1 MNIRLLTLIRPART
15 FIVIAAVIQVASVA
29 FVVGRGLSVG
39 FLVAGTIEHWPD
51 PMPHVGAW
59 AAVLVIS
66 VVGVSAMAWVQ
77 RWWSATGAGPVITDV
92 RSRTLTALN
101 ATDPRVVQE
110 NSSRWKVVLG
120 AGPESVEGLRPYLSA
135 YIPAALSSGI
145 STPIVLAVI
154 ALIDVR
160 SALLAAATL
169 VLIPIFMILI
179 GTLTRDQTQQRL
191 HRAHVLD
198 RHIIDLLRGART
210 LQEIG
215 DTSAAQSQV
224 HSSGRRHAAATMSVL
239 RLAFLSSFALE
250 FVATL
255 SVALVAVSIGVR
267 LVDSSMT
274 LHAGLIALILA
285 PEVYNPLR
293 AVGTAYH
300 SSADGMTA
308 VETALDL
315 IESTPQTANV
325 APLKTATVVS
335 DGEVSVD
342 KLSVHGRDG
351 TRPHNLSFQARP
363 GEVTA
368 LIGSNGCG
376 KSTTLLAIMG
386 MINYEGT
393 IAAPHNIGYLP
404 ARPALCTGTLADN
417 LSLLG
422 PRDRDT
428 AGALLRTIGCDIPLS
443 RTVTYQGEGLSSG
456 QIERLAF
463 ARTCS
468 QECAVYLFDEPTAHV
483 DPETARKMWEH
494 IRSLARDGATV
505 IVATHDLANRAY
517 ADQVIVL

>member
-1 MNIRLLTLIRPART
+1 MNTRFLSLIRPART
-15 FIVIAAVIQVASVA
+15 FIMVAAVIQVASVA

-39 FLVAGTIEHWPD
+39 FLVAGTIEQWPD
-51 PMPHVGAW
+51 PMPHVGTW

-66 VVGVSAMAWVQ
+66 VIGVSAMAWAQ
-77 RWWSATGAGPVITDV
+77 RWWSATGAGAVITDV

-135 YIPAALSSGI
+135 YIPAALASGI
-145 STPIVLAVI
+145 STPIVLVVI

-160 SALLAAATL
+160 SAVLAVVTL

-179 GTLTRDQTQQRL
+179 GTLTRDQTKQRL
-191 HRAHVLD
+191 HRAQVLD

-215 DTSAAQSQV
+215 DTSAAQAQV
-224 HSSGRRHAAATMSVL
+224 RHSGRKHAAATMTVL

-293 AVGTAYH
+293 AVGAAYH

-315 IESTPQTANV
+315 IESTPQTTYV
-325 APLKTATVVS
+325 APMKAATIAAG
-335 DGEVSVD
+335 GEVNVD

-351 TRPHNLSFQARP
+351 IRPRDLSFTARP
-363 GEVTA
+363 GEITT

-386 MINYEGT
+386 MIDYEGT
-393 IAAPHNIGYLP
+393 IATPRNIGYLP
-404 ARPALCTGTLADN
+404 ARPALCTGTLVDN

-428 AGALLRTIGCDIPLS
+428 ATALLHTIGFDIPLS
-443 RTVTYQGEGLSSG
+443 HTVTYQGEGLSSG

-494 IRSLARDGATV
+494 IRRLARHGATV
-505 IVATHDLANRAY
+505 IVATHDLANSAY

>member
-1 MNIRLLTLIRPART
+1 MNIRFLTLIRPART

-39 FLVAGTIEHWPD
+39 FLVAGTIENWPD

-66 VVGVSAMAWVQ
+66 VVGVSAMAWMQ

-120 AGPESVEGLRPYLSA
+120 AGPESVEGLRPYLST

-191 HRAHVLD
+191 HRAQVLD

-342 KLSVHGRDG
+342 KR
-351 TRPHNLSFQARP
+351 
-363 GEVTA
+363 
-368 LIGSNGCG
+368 NGCG

-505 IVATHDLANRAY
+505 IVATHDLANRDY